1 MGETWKRLMG
11 RRELVLYI
19 VSLTL
24 AAGFILGKVSENN
37 FMAIATLV
45 VGFYFG
51 QRMVPNGNASTK

>member
-11 RRELVLYI
+11 RRELVLYT

-24 AAGFILGKVSENN
+24 AAGFLLGKVSENN

-51 QRMVPNGNASTK
+51 QRMIPNGNTSTK